1 MFISKHKDAFGVE
14 PVCRVLSGSGWQ
26 IAPGTYYAAVRRPPP
41 ARAVRDA
48 QILAGITQM
57 RAEYEEVYGAR
68 KTWLELNRRG
78 IPVARCTVERVMR
91 ENGLR
96 GARRGRKI
104 RTTIPGKGPGHE
116 RAADLIGRDFTAPAP
131 DRRWVA
137 DFTQVATL
145 AGTVYVAF
153 VVDIFSRLFTGW
165 AAARHKRAKLVLD
178 ALDMALWH
186 RDHGGHRVS
195 AGLIHHSDAGSQYTS
210 IAFTA
215 HLAAEGIVPSIGSV
229 GDALDNALME
239 SAIGLYKTELINWR
253 GPWRDLAHVEMET
266 AGYLHWF
273 NNRRIHSAIGDVT
286 PAEREAAWYAARG
299 REEEE
304 EEEEEEEK
312 KKRRRRRMKGGG
324 MRRPDFPE
332 EAAALGC
339 GRRDGTGPPPP
350 ASTVLRI
357 ALARDGLR
365 PPLTPETSGGPQG
378 QQSGAAQR
386 AAPVRPRR
394 PSRPHAAGRW
404 PGLTPGTKRRDT
416 GTRQPPPGHK
426 RTLVRLRQQAE
437 KLQG

>member
-1 MFISKHKDAFGVE
+1 M
-14 PVCRVLSGSGWQ
+14 
-26 IAPGTYYAAVRRPPP
+26 
-41 ARAVRDA
+41 RDA
-48 QILAGITQM
+48 QILAEIRRM
-57 RAEYEEVYGAR
+57 RADYEEVYGAR

-96 GARRGRKI
+96 GARRGRTI

-137 DFTQVATL
+137 DFTHVATL

-153 VVDIFSRLFTGW
+153 VVDIFSRMFTGW

-186 RDHGGHRVS
+186 RDHGGHRVG

-239 SAIGLYKTELINWR
+239 SAIGLYKTELTARR

-286 PAEREAAWYAARG
+286 PAEAEARLVRRTRRG
-299 REEEE
+299 RTGRM
-304 EEEEEEEK
+304 
-312 KKRRRRRMKGGG
+312 RRRRL
-324 MRRPDFPE
+324 RRPDFPGTGCRAVVRAPRWYRPAPSGLNGAAHRAGARRP
-332 EAAALGC
+332 AAAVDPGDLW
-339 GRRDGTGPPPP
+339 RATGP
-350 ASTVLRI
+350 
-357 ALARDGLR
+357 ARR
-365 PPLTPETSGGPQG
+365 
-378 QQSGAAQR
+378 AAHR
-386 AAPVRPRR
+386 AAPVAAA
-394 PSRPHAAGRW
+394 PSRPAR
-404 PGLTPGTKRRDT
+404 PGLTPGTTTEGHWKAT
-416 GTRQPPPGHK
+416 AATTRK
-426 RTLVRLRQQAE
+426 RTCVRLRKQAE